1 MTALTLKVQTWSD
14 DLRMPCLIETA
25 DTKDLV
31 THLEPLLRMSIP
43 FQSKYLPT
51 LKRDKWFVLRRPA
64 DKVRS
69 GLVVLWPERQACVYI
84 SGEPVSTKRP
94 SPRVALLR
102 LRIDPQFMSATAG
115 LTVFAATLS
124 GVARTLTIEDTLVWK
139 GRYVCREEPF
149 SKRWFMCN
157 QWIEHYC
164 IVEPHLLNGLQVE
177 MAAWSP
183 LATVKPDGLW
193 ELQVDEANKQRF
205 LWIAN
210 QTVSSVPEPPV
221 PVSVA
226 PILEA
231 PVGPLVAL
239 ANRDVGPEQ
248 WVLSSSDGVSLGR
261 ALIRTLT
268 ISDRLRSLKAKTVR
282 VEVVWVPT
290 FNKWEIKE
298 LSEAPIVHS
307 TIFEAAK

>member
-1 MTALTLKVQTWSD
+1 
-14 DLRMPCLIETA
+14 
-25 DTKDLV
+25 
-31 THLEPLLRMSIP
+31 
-43 FQSKYLPT
+43 
-51 LKRDKWFVLRRPA
+51 
-64 DKVRS
+64 
-69 GLVVLWPERQACVYI
+69 
-84 SGEPVSTKRP
+84 
-94 SPRVALLR
+94 
-102 LRIDPQFMSATAG
+102 MSATAG

-177 MAAWSP
+177 MAAWGS
-183 LATVKPDGLW
+183 LATVKPEGVW

-210 QTVSSVPEPPV
+210 QASSVPEPPL
-221 PVSVA
+221 PLPSIPEKGPVA

-261 ALIRTLT
+261 ALIRTLA

-290 FNKWEIKE
+290 FNKWEIKDV
-298 LSEAPIVHS
+298 SEAVVVHS